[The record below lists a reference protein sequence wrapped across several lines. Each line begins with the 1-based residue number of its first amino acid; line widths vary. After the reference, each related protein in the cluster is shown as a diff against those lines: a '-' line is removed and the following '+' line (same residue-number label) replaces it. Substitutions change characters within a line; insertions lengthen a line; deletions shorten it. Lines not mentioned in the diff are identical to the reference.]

1 MRMMVLML
9 AALGAVATGCGGRQR
24 TEVFNGFMDV
34 VADRNEYRVLAGSDV
49 IRLQVVGS
57 RNRII
62 FEDDAVLAELYILG
76 RDNYIEL
83 PPGIHPY
90 GEWRSRGGNTIVNRP
105 PPPVP
110 DVEEHIREYRM
121 RLLIES
127 APDSPSDSAAA
138 TAPAG
143 DGK

>member
-1 MRMMVLML
+1 MRTLVLTL
-9 AALGAVATGCGGRQR
+9 AALGALTTGCGGRQR
-24 TEVFNGFMDV
+24 AEVFNGFMDV
-34 VADRNEYRVLAGSDV
+34 VADRNDYRVLAGSDV

-57 RNRII
+57 RNRIV
-62 FEDDAVLAELYILG
+62 FEDDAVLAELYIIG

-110 DVEEHIREYRM
+110 DVDEYIREYRL

-127 APDSPSDSAAA
+127 APDSPQDSAPT

-143 DGK
+143 DGE